1 MLYDLLKAFLIG
13 ICASAPIGPVVIY
26 VLQITLTRN
35 LRAGFATGI
44 GSAIIDTLYAAV
56 ALFAVSLV
64 QNIIITHQGWIML
77 FGGLLIIYVGTG
89 MLFKDPMRNVGK
101 PITASSYFGYAIQS
115 AGCALANPGAL
126 AFMFALVALFSDS
139 GASRAPVWA
148 MVLMVFL
155 GALSFWFCFSWGV
168 NMLRKKIDNGLIYKL
183 SKVTGCVVMV
193 LGVVLVSRGV
203 ILFIDEPFF

>member
-1 MLYDLLKAFLIG
+1 MVYDLLKALLIG

-26 VLQITLTRN
+26 VMQITLTRN

-64 QNIIITHQGWIML
+64 QDVILAHQAWIML
-77 FGGLLIIYVGTG
+77 LGGLLIIYVGAG
-89 MLFKDPMRNVGK
+89 MYFKDPMRNAGK
-101 PITASSYFGYAIQS
+101 PISASSYFGYAIQS

-126 AFMFALVALFSDS
+126 AFMFALVAIFAVDMEEMK
-139 GASRAPVWA
+139 APVWG

-155 GALSFWFCFSWGV
+155 GALSFWFCFSWFI
-168 NMLRKKIDNGLIYKL
+168 NHLRKKIDKSLIYKL
-183 SKVTGCVVMV
+183 SKVTGVLVMV
-193 LGVVLVSRGV
+193 IGVFLVARGV
-203 ILFIDEPFF
+203 ILFLR